1 MIETSIQTTGD
12 YIAQREAERAATDP
26 RVIAAY
32 ELQEQIQK
40 EKKTLEEHQEELK
53 EMLAEIGPYKNQ
65 YYSVC
70 NLKRAPR
77 KINMALVRKNFPDLV
92 EKAEPSEKYIL
103 QALLEEFG
111 KDTLLRMA
119 RDHDPAAYDS
129 ARTLSVPE
137 FDKATGDSSK
147 KYLYAGLAY
156 EEKWIED
163 KTQPYCV
170 TYLGT
175 PIKQMAP
182 SRCRQ
187 IREAEGEEDY

>member
-1 MIETSIQTTGD
+1 MIETQIQTTGD
-12 YIAQREAERAATDP
+12 YIAQREAERAVTDP

-32 ELQEQIQK
+32 ELYEQIQR
-40 EKKTLEEHQEELK
+40 EKDTLEEHQGKLREL
-53 EMLAEIGPYKNQ
+53 LAEIGPYKND
-65 YYSVC
+65 YYTIC

-92 EKAEPSEKYIL
+92 EKAEPSEKYII
-103 QALLEEFG
+103 QALIEEFG

-119 RDHDPAAYDS
+119 RDHNPEAYDN

-163 KTQPYCV
+163 KKQPYCI
-170 TYLGT
+170 TYTGT
-175 PIKQMAP
+175 SVKQMAP
-182 SRCRQ
+182 SRCKQ
-187 IREAEGEEDY
+187 IREAEEEEDY